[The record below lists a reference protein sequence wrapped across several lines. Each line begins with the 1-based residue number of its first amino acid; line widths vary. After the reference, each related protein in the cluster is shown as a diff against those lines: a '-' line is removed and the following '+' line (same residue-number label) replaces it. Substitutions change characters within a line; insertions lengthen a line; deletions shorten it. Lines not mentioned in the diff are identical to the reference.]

1 MKVQALFVPDH
12 AVGKYAVKVGKPHK
26 GTAEYG
32 RWKCNVCGFIAESR
46 AKLFK
51 HTKLHRVNPDQKYCW
66 NKGLTKETDPR
77 LKKAR

>member
-1 MKVQALFVPDH
+1 LKVQALFVPDH

-32 RWKCNVCGFIAESR
+32 RWKCNVCNQIFKSR
-46 AKLFK
+46 RLLFQ
-51 HTKLHRVNPDQKYCW
+51 HTKLHRSELGKSCW
-66 NKGLTKETDPR
+66 NKGLTKEIDPR